1 MPARAR
7 SSLYDSLWVKRST
20 FMPQPVSDLL
30 FADGPAFDFFQAVR
44 LLERLYPERKA
55 VGREALP
62 ETEVVRFRSLA
73 SLAFPPSS
81 IYEVEPPNADRQMSR
96 IVQTFL
102 GLTGP
107 SGVLPRH
114 YTQMLLDLGRDVKGP
129 ERRSLGD
136 FLALFD
142 HRVVSLFYRAW
153 EKYRFFVPYE
163 RGEAWW
169 TEPDAFTSALY
180 SLIGMGT
187 PRLRG
192 RLRVANRTDVEE
204 AQERPLAR
212 VEDLALLYYAG
223 FLTQRPRNAANLS
236 AMLTDYFDLPA
247 AVKQFQGQWLLLEK
261 SDQTCLGAHGALGV
275 SAIAGDRVW
284 DVQAKFRIKLGP
296 LKRHRFEEF
305 LPDKSATPRRKSL
318 FLLAQLTRLY
328 AGPELDFDLQLMLEA
343 TEVPPCRIGG
353 DGFGAR
359 LGWNTWLL
367 SKPRDADADDAIF
380 VADENVWLN

>member
-1 MPARAR
+1 
-7 SSLYDSLWVKRST
+7 
-20 FMPQPVSDLL
+20 
-30 FADGPAFDFFQAVR
+30 
-44 LLERLYPERKA
+44 LERLYPERKA

-62 ETEVVRFRSLA
+62 ETEVIRFRSLA

-81 IYEVEPPNADRQMSR
+81 IYEIEPPNEDRPAAR
-96 IVQTFL
+96 VVQTFL

-142 HRVVSLFYRAW
+142 HRIVSLFYRAW

-180 SLIGMGT
+180 SLIGLGM
-187 PRLRG
+187 PRLRE
-192 RLRVANRTDVEE
+192 RLRVSIHTGNEE
-204 AQERPLAR
+204 TPEKPLVR
-212 VEDLALLYYAG
+212 VDDLALLYYSGLLA
-223 FLTQRPRNAANLS
+223 QRPRNAVSLA
-236 AMLTDYFDLPA
+236 AMLADYFDMPA
-247 AVKQFQGQWLLLEK
+247 SVKQFQGQWLLLES
-261 SDQTCLGAHGALGV
+261 SDQTCLGAHGMLGIDAV
-275 SAIAGDRVW
+275 AGDRVW
-284 DVQAKFRIKLGP
+284 DVQAKFRIKIGP
-296 LKRHRFEEF
+296 LKRRRFEEF
-305 LPDKSATPRRKSL
+305 LPDRSPAPKRKSL

-328 AGPELDFDLQLMLEA
+328 AGPELDFDLQLLLEA
-343 TEVPPCRIGG
+343 AEVPPCQIGG

-367 SKPRDADADDAIF
+367 SKLRESDADDAIF
-380 VADENVWLN
+380 EADESVWLN

>member
-1 MPARAR
+1 M
-7 SSLYDSLWVKRST
+7 D
-20 FMPQPVSDLL
+20 PVSELL
-30 FADGPAFDFFQAVR
+30 FADSPSFDFFQAVR
-44 LLERLYPERKA
+44 LLERLHPERKA

-62 ETEVVRFRSLA
+62 EQEVVRFRSLA

-81 IYEVEPPNADRQMSR
+81 IYEIQPPDEDRPVPR
-96 IVQTFL
+96 IIQTFL

-169 TEPDAFTSALY
+169 AEPDAYTSALY
-180 SLIGMGT
+180 CLVGMGT

-192 RLRVANRTDVEE
+192 RLRVAVRTDDEE
-204 AQERPLAR
+204 KREQPLAR
-212 VEDLALLYYAG
+212 VEDLALLFYAG
-223 FLTQRPRNAANLS
+223 FLSQRPRNAASLS

-247 AVKQFQGQWLLLEK
+247 NVKQFQGQWLQLET
-261 SDQTCLGAHGALGV
+261 SDQTRLGSYGALGV
-275 SAIAGDRVW
+275 SAIAGSRVW

-296 LKRHRFEEF
+296 MKRKRFEEC
-305 LPDKSATPRRKSL
+305 LRDRSATPQRKS
-318 FLLAQLTRLY
+318 Q
-328 AGPELDFDLQLMLEA
+328 
-343 TEVPPCRIGG
+343 VPS
-353 DGFGAR
+353 A
-359 LGWNTWLL
+359 
-367 SKPRDADADDAIF
+367 
-380 VADENVWLN
+380 